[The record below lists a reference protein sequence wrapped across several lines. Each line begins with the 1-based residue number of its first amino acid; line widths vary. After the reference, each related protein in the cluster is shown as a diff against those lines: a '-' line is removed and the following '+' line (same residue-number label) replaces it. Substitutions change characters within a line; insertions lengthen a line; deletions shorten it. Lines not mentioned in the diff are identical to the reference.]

1 MAESFTPTESMKT
14 EAQRGLDWRSEHGRG
29 GTEVGI
35 ARARDIV
42 NGKNLP
48 LDTVRR
54 MRSFFARHEVDKKGQ
69 GFNPGEDG
77 YPSNGRIAWAL
88 WGGDAG
94 QRWAER
100 IVTSADSD
108 SNRSSVMSSDSLPEV
123 VLARLS
129 DEQRAKITDQRTT
142 RKGKVPVEVRVLA
155 ASPTITAPTEG
166 EFKLRGYATVY
177 DVPYPIAG
185 GPEAGGWMETV
196 ARGATAKS
204 IKDGADVRLLY
215 DHGGI
220 ALARTASGTM
230 RLVSDDMGMMVDAD
244 LDPESPYAQS
254 VRSAVLRGDVDQM
267 SFAFR
272 VTRQEWNDDYTERR
286 ITEVALYDA
295 SLVTYPASEATVAQM
310 NAAHPDTEARD
321 LDPEAEAAE
330 DSIVD
335 QIRQLL
341 AQLIAGEA
349 AELESGSPAAQS
361 LRALVGVLCALDWWE
376 EVDECEDATGDSEE
390 MTEMYPAMARSV
402 SLADALAEFA
412 TISTPA
418 A

>member
-1 MAESFTPTESMKT
+1 MP
-14 EAQRGLDWRSEHGRG
+14 
-29 GTEVGI
+29 
-35 ARARDIV
+35 
-42 NGKNLP
+42 
-48 LDTVRR
+48 
-54 MRSFFARHEVDKKGQ
+54 
-69 GFNPGEDG
+69 
-77 YPSNGRIAWAL
+77 
-88 WGGDAG
+88 
-94 QRWAER
+94 
-100 IVTSADSD
+100 
-108 SNRSSVMSSDSLPEV
+108 SDSLPEI

-129 DEQRAKITDQRTT
+129 DEQRAKITDERTT
-142 RKGKVPVEVRVLA
+142 RKGRVPVEVRVLA
-155 ASPTITAPTEG
+155 ASPTISAPTEG
-166 EFKLRGYATVY
+166 SFNLRGYATVY

-204 IKDGADVRLLY
+204 IKDGADCRLLY
-215 DHGGI
+215 DHSGI

-230 RLVSDDMGMMVDAD
+230 RLVSDDMGMRVDAD

-286 ITEVALYDA
+286 ITEVALFDA

-376 EVDECEDATGDSEE
+376 EIDECEDASGDSEE
-390 MTEMYPAMARSV
+390 IDEMEPAMARSV

-412 TISTPA
+412 TLSTPA

>member
-1 MAESFTPTESMKT
+1 MKT

-54 MRSFFARHEVDKKGQ
+54 MRSFFARHAVDKKAQ

-94 QRWAER
+94 QKWSER

-108 SNRSSVMSSDSLPEV
+108 PNRSSVMSSDSLPEV

-129 DEQRAKITDQRTT
+129 DEQRAKITDQRNT

-155 ASPTITAPTEG
+155 AAPTITAPTDG
-166 EFKLRGYATVY
+166 QFNLRGYATVY
-177 DVPYPIAG
+177 DVAYPIAG
-185 GPEAGGWMETV
+185 GPDAGGWMETI

-215 DHGGI
+215 DHQGI
-220 ALARTASGTM
+220 ALARTSRSGSPGTM
-230 RLVSDDMGMMVDAD
+230 RLISDDMGMMVDAD

-310 NAAHPDTEARD
+310 NAANPNTEARE
-321 LDPEAEAAE
+321 LDPEAEALE
-330 DSIVD
+330 DD
-335 QIRQLL
+335 LYAQIKVLVGR
-341 AQLIAGEA
+341 LIAGEA
-349 AELESGSPAAQS
+349 AELEAGSPATES

-376 EVDECEDATGDSEE
+376 EVDEAEDASGDSEE
-390 MTEMYPAMARSV
+390 IDEQYMDDMAMTMPMGRSF
-402 SLADALAEFA
+402 ADAHAELRA
-412 TISTPA
+412 LTA
-418 A
+418 

>member
-1 MAESFTPTESMKT
+1 MP
-14 EAQRGLDWRSEHGRG
+14 SE
-29 GTEVGI
+29 
-35 ARARDIV
+35 
-42 NGKNLP
+42 
-48 LDTVRR
+48 
-54 MRSFFARHEVDKKGQ
+54 
-69 GFNPGEDG
+69 
-77 YPSNGRIAWAL
+77 
-88 WGGDAG
+88 
-94 QRWAER
+94 
-100 IVTSADSD
+100 
-108 SNRSSVMSSDSLPEV
+108 SLPDE
-123 VLARLS
+123 VLARLT
-129 DEQRAKITDQRTT
+129 DEQRAKLTDQRTT

-155 ASPTITAPTEG
+155 TAPTISAPADG
-166 EFKLRGYATVY
+166 EFNLRGYATVY

-286 ITEVALYDA
+286 ITEVQLFDA

-349 AELESGSPAAQS
+349 AELEAGSPAAQS
-361 LRALVGVLCALDWWE
+361 IRALVGVLCALDWWE
-376 EVDECEDATGDSEE
+376 EVDEAEDASGDSEE
-390 MTEMYPAMARSV
+390 IDEMEPAMARSI
-402 SLADALAEFA
+402 SLADAQAEFA
-412 TISTPA
+412 AVINA